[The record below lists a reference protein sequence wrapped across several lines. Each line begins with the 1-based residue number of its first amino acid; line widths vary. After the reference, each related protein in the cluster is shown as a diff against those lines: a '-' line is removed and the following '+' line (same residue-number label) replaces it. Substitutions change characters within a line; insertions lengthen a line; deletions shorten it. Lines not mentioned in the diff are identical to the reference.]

1 MPNRSNRARLWS
13 SLLGLAVSAGL
24 LFLIVRQ
31 VDLRQVR
38 EHLAGARALPLAAAV
53 ALATATFPLRAIRW
67 RLLLRAAG
75 GGPLPWPALWH
86 ATALGFMAN
95 NVLPFRAGELVR
107 PFAVTRLAGARFSAA
122 LSSIAVERIFDALT
136 IAFLLGLALLGTGL
150 APGAAVGGVSLRH
163 ATLVAGALAL
173 AGLLVAL
180 LVVTQPLA
188 AERAIRRLFPP
199 GRLADRL
206 VSLIEGVRH
215 GLAVL
220 NSPARVAGVAAW
232 SVALWLVNA
241 LSFYV
246 AFAAFDIRVGYAGAL
261 VLQGL
266 LVLGVAVPSTPGYLG
281 PFEAA
286 IVAALALYGVPSASG
301 FSYAIAYHVTTFIP
315 ITLLGLWS
323 LARTPVGLGD
333 LRRSAVS

>member
-13 SLLGLAVSAGL
+13 SLLGLALSAGL
-24 LFLIVRQ
+24 LFLIARQ

-38 EHLAGARALPLAAAV
+38 EHLAGARPLPLAVAV

-67 RLLLRAAG
+67 RLFLRAAD

-95 NVLPFRAGELVR
+95 NLLPFRAGELVR

-136 IAFLLGLALLGTGL
+136 IALLLGLALLGTGL
-150 APGAAVGGVSLRH
+150 APGAAVGGVSLRR
-163 ATLVAGALAL
+163 AALVAGALSL

-180 LVVTQPLA
+180 LVVGRPLA
-188 AERAIRRLFPP
+188 AERAVRRLFPRA
-199 GRLADRL
+199 RLADRL

-215 GLAVL
+215 GLTVL

-246 AFAAFDIRVGYAGAL
+246 GFAAFDIRVGYAGAL

-266 LVLGVAVPSTPGYLG
+266 LVLGVAVPSTPGYVG

-286 IVAALALYGVPSASG
+286 IVAALALYGVPSGFS

-333 LRRSAVS
+333 LRRSAVP